1 VPDVPRNDPFMTAR
15 DAGRGDGEGEA
26 DGAPLE
32 PGLLLE
38 SEFLAEAQEIV
49 DAASRTLLALDE
61 ARSRGDASPLLVGD
75 VFRAVHTLKGLA
87 GLFRPG
93 LLGTLAHEYEELLQ
107 DLRLGRTP
115 LDGEAMD
122 LLFRG
127 IETFGV
133 LLAAIEA
140 GLPEP
145 EPEVRTLL
153 AALARSRNALGRAAS
168 DHDGAV
174 KLESWALDPNILA
187 VLTEYEE
194 HRLRLA
200 VASGQRL
207 FRAEVRFALA
217 TLDDGIEQ
225 LKTRL
230 IDLGEIVTYLPTGDG
245 ADLLSIDLEIL
256 VVSRAPVDLLAAA
269 LEPLGARLEE
279 VRRRDET
286 LPPPAAPADEAA
298 IRDRDR
304 DRDRDDA
311 AETGETRV
319 SGGDK
324 HLAVVDDGREGREA
338 RGAGDRNEQALERVP
353 TVRVA
358 IDRIDGLL
366 DVVGELGLL
375 PFAVARLESSL
386 RQNPLT
392 RREAGELS
400 RLRRSL
406 ERHIGR
412 IRSGILAT
420 RMVPLAQVVD
430 RLTRAVRQIARES
443 EKQVTF
449 VATGAETELDKLLVE
464 ELTEPLLHLV
474 RNAVDHGIEAKATR
488 ERLQKPVVG
497 TLALNAFQKGNQ
509 VVVELE
515 DDGAGMH
522 PETLVARAIGLGL
535 ISPEE
540 GRTYGRNEALSLV
553 FLPGFTTRAE
563 AGPLSGRGVGMDV
576 VKTNIAALGGTVEVE
591 SEPDIGSK
599 FTLTLPIT
607 LAVLQ
612 VLVVVADG
620 TTFCLPLAN
629 LEEVFPLD
637 VNAVRRS
644 PVREMGREL
653 ARDAGRE
660 IQEVLPHRDAPLP
673 LAPLGTLLFDAP
685 EAGDARTPSLRER
698 LRPGFVVVA
707 NFPGKRIGI
716 VVDAVD
722 GQQGIVVKALPAALR
737 SARSVL
743 AGATDLGDH
752 RIGLVVDLGA
762 VVDEFVR
769 EARPRLSPP
778 ALDERL

>member
-1 VPDVPRNDPFMTAR
+1 MTDR
-15 DAGRGDGEGEA
+15 ETEA
-26 DGAPLE
+26 AMSA

-61 ARSRGDASPLLVGD
+61 ARSRGDASPLLLGD

-145 EPEVRTLL
+145 EPEVRALL
-153 AALARSRNALGRAAS
+153 AALARSRNALGRAES

-286 LPPPAAPADEAA
+286 LPPPAAPAEEAG
-298 IRDRDR
+298 RDR

-319 SGGDK
+319 LRAGVSPGGDK
-324 HLAVVDDGREGREA
+324 HLAVADEGREGRS
-338 RGAGDRNEQALERVP
+338 AGERNEQALERVA

-522 PETLVARAIGLGL
+522 PEALVARAIGLGL

-540 GRTYGRNEALSLV
+540 GRTYGRNEAFSLV

-637 VNAVRRS
+637 VAAVRRS

-653 ARDAGRE
+653 AREAGREFGRE

-716 VVDAVD
+716 VVDGVD

-769 EARPRLSPP
+769 EARPRPSPL
-778 ALDERL
+778 ALEERL

>member
-1 VPDVPRNDPFMTAR
+1 
-15 DAGRGDGEGEA
+15 
-26 DGAPLE
+26 
-32 PGLLLE
+32 
-38 SEFLAEAQEIV
+38 
-49 DAASRTLLALDE
+49 
-61 ARSRGDASPLLVGD
+61 
-75 VFRAVHTLKGLA
+75 
-87 GLFRPG
+87 
-93 LLGTLAHEYEELLQ
+93 
-107 DLRLGRTP
+107 
-115 LDGEAMD
+115 
-122 LLFRG
+122 
-127 IETFGV
+127 
-133 LLAAIEA
+133 
-140 GLPEP
+140 
-145 EPEVRTLL
+145 
-153 AALARSRNALGRAAS
+153 
-168 DHDGAV
+168 
-174 KLESWALDPNILA
+174 
-187 VLTEYEE
+187 
-194 HRLRLA
+194 
-200 VASGQRL
+200 
-207 FRAEVRFALA
+207 VRFALA

-286 LPPPAAPADEAA
+286 LPPPAAPAEDAG
-298 IRDRDR
+298 RDR

-319 SGGDK
+319 LRAGVSPGGDK
-324 HLAVVDDGREGREA
+324 HLAVADEGREGRS
-338 RGAGDRNEQALERVP
+338 AGERNEQALERVA

-522 PETLVARAIGLGL
+522 PEALVARAIGLGL

-540 GRTYGRNEALSLV
+540 GRTYGRNEAFSLV

-637 VNAVRRS
+637 VAAVRRS

-653 ARDAGRE
+653 AREAGREFGRE

-716 VVDAVD
+716 VVDGVD

-769 EARPRLSPP
+769 EARPRPSPL
-778 ALDERL
+778 ALEERL

>member
-1 VPDVPRNDPFMTAR
+1 MTDR
-15 DAGRGDGEGEA
+15 ETEA
-26 DGAPLE
+26 AMSA

-61 ARSRGDASPLLVGD
+61 ARSRGDASPLLLGD

-145 EPEVRTLL
+145 EPEVRALL
-153 AALARSRNALGRAAS
+153 AALARSRNALGRAES

-286 LPPPAAPADEAA
+286 LPPPAAPAEDAG
-298 IRDRDR
+298 RDR

-319 SGGDK
+319 LRAGVSPGGDK
-324 HLAVVDDGREGREA
+324 HLAVADEGREGRS
-338 RGAGDRNEQALERVP
+338 AGERNEQALERVA

-522 PETLVARAIGLGL
+522 PEALVARAIGLGL

-540 GRTYGRNEALSLV
+540 GRTYGRNEAFSLV

-637 VNAVRRS
+637 VAAVRRS

-653 ARDAGRE
+653 AREAGREFGRE

-716 VVDAVD
+716 VVDGVD

-769 EARPRLSPP
+769 EARPRPSPL
-778 ALDERL
+778 ALEERL

>member
-1 VPDVPRNDPFMTAR
+1 MSLRDP
-15 DAGRGDGEGEA
+15 GRGDGEDVRE
-26 DGAPLE
+26 DGAEFDAHASVREAGDGAELYTHASSE

-61 ARSRGDASPLLVGD
+61 ARSRGDASPLLLGD

-145 EPEVRTLL
+145 EPEVRALL
-153 AALARSRNALGRAAS
+153 AALARSRNALGRAKS

-245 ADLLSIDLEIL
+245 DDLLSIDLEIL

-286 LPPPAAPADEAA
+286 LPPPAAPAEAA
-298 IRDRDR
+298 VLR

-311 AETGETRV
+311 AETGETRA
-319 SGGDK
+319 SPGGDK
-324 HLAVVDDGREGREA
+324 HLAVVDEGREGRS
-338 RGAGDRNEQALERVP
+338 AGDRNEQALERVP

-430 RLTRAVRQIARES
+430 RLTRAVRQIAREG

-522 PETLVARAIGLGL
+522 PEALVARAIGLGL

-540 GRTYGRNEALSLV
+540 GRTYGRNEAFSLV

-644 PVREMGREL
+644 PLREM
-653 ARDAGRE
+653 GRE

-769 EARPRLSPP
+769 EARPRLSPL
-778 ALDERL
+778 AIEERL

>member
-1 VPDVPRNDPFMTAR
+1 MTDR
-15 DAGRGDGEGEA
+15 ETEA
-26 DGAPLE
+26 AMSA

-61 ARSRGDASPLLVGD
+61 ARSRGDASPLLLGD

-145 EPEVRTLL
+145 EPEVRALL
-153 AALARSRNALGRAAS
+153 AALARNRNALGRAES

-286 LPPPAAPADEAA
+286 LPPPAAPAEEAG
-298 IRDRDR
+298 RDR

-319 SGGDK
+319 LRAGVSPGGDK
-324 HLAVVDDGREGREA
+324 HLAVADEGREGRS
-338 RGAGDRNEQALERVP
+338 AGDRNEQALERVP

-522 PETLVARAIGLGL
+522 PEALVARAIGLGL

-540 GRTYGRNEALSLV
+540 GRTYGRNEAFSLV

-637 VNAVRRS
+637 VAAVRRS

-653 ARDAGRE
+653 AREAGREFGRE

-716 VVDAVD
+716 VVDGVD

-769 EARPRLSPP
+769 EARPRPSPL
-778 ALDERL
+778 ALEERL